1 MSKQF
6 SFDTILNFDNHISGS
21 IKGYILLDELIVNV
35 SSFFAKRGER
45 IIDFGCTSGRLIS
58 KLAAFYPDCSCI
70 GIDITDHNFIEN
82 SNAILQKADITSN
95 DFNIPSCNLA
105 LSIFTLQFLSYPY
118 RVQFLKRVYQALNP
132 AGAFIV
138 CEKEIS
144 RDGQIQEVM
153 TFANYDYKKGNFT
166 ADEILEKEKDLRKI
180 MNCLRF
186 GENENLLRQMIGFKT
201 VEPFFQSLNFR
212 GWICIK

>member
-1 MSKQF
+1 MSEF

-21 IKGYILLDELIVNV
+21 IKGYILLDDLIVNI

-58 KLAAFYPDCSCI
+58 KLATLHPDCSCM
-70 GIDITDHNFIEN
+70 GFDITDHNFIEN
-82 SNAILQKADITSN
+82 SQAILQKTDITSN
-95 DFNIPSCNLA
+95 EFIIPSCNLA
-105 LSIFTLQFLSYPY
+105 LSVFTLQFLSYTD
-118 RVQFLKRVYQALNP
+118 RVQFIKRIYEALNP

-153 TFANYDYKKGNFT
+153 TFANYDYKKGNFS
-166 ADEILEKEKDLRKI
+166 ANEILAKENDLRKI

-186 GENENLLRQMIGFKT
+186 GENENLLKTVIGFKT